1 MAIRDD
7 ELFRAME
14 ACLVDLLP
22 RLNERDRRLALATEE
37 KSWGRGGISAVHDA
51 TGASRDDDLHRR
63 LKEHAAQE
71 GQSLN
76 DLVAAVLAD
85 AVTDRRESF
94 RRRLER
100 ACLRVLP
107 PVPMQRPPTL
117 DDVLD
122 ANRGS
127 GTAVSDALRAERDAR

>member
-1 MAIRDD
+1 MIAVLSVHAIV
-7 ELFRAME
+7 LSVKQ
-14 ACLVDLLP
+14 L
-22 RLNERDRRLALATEE
+22 
-37 KSWGRGGISAVHDA
+37 IS
-51 TGASRDDDLHRR
+51 RIDDDLHRR
-63 LKEHAAQE
+63 LKERAAQE
-71 GQSLN
+71 GRSLN

-85 AVTDRRESF
+85 AVADRRESF

-100 ACLRVLP
+100 SGLRVLP